1 MADEAPQSVDFWSE
15 LEEAHQTVEQ
25 WPEWQQRYEA
35 DVNLLSLPIPSSLRD
50 SPEHDRGLPQRHR
63 VTEGD
68 GGSF

>member
-35 DVNLLSLPIPSSLRD
+35 DVNA
-50 SPEHDRGLPQRHR
+50 
-63 VTEGD
+63 EGSHQ
-68 GGSF
+68 GNPRSRNRE

>member
-35 DVNLLSLPIPSSLRD
+35 DVNADPRLNSVAKETARSHNR
-50 SPEHDRGLPQRHR
+50 E
-63 VTEGD
+63 
-68 GGSF
+68 

>member
-35 DVNLLSLPIPSSLRD
+35 DVNGEGSEPRESAPVRPS
-50 SPEHDRGLPQRHR
+50 PAAAATPPA
-63 VTEGD
+63 
-68 GGSF
+68 

>member
-35 DVNLLSLPIPSSLRD
+35 DVNSEEAL
-50 SPEHDRGLPQRHR
+50 SPEPPLTLTLSPEGRG
-63 VTEGD
+63 D
-68 GGSF
+68 